1 MGRFLNRNISGRRQ
15 WDDIFKILKEKKNV
29 STKNI
34 IPGKAFFRNEG
45 KIKTCPNKQ
54 KVKEFITTRPA

>member
-15 WDDIFKILKEKKNV
+15 WDDIFKILKGKKNV

-34 IPGKAFFRNEG
+34 IPGKAVSRNEG
-45 KIKTCPNKQ
+45 QIKTCPNKQ